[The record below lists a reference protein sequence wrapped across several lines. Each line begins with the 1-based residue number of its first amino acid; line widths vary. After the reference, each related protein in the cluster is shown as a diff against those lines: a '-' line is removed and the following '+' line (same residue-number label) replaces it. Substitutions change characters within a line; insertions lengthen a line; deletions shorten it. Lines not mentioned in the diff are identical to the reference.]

1 MPANHFDFDQ
11 VIIGSGFGGS
21 VSALRLTEKGYR
33 VLVLEK
39 GPRRA
44 DHEYPKTSWD
54 ARNYL
59 WAPLF
64 GMRGPLQMSFTRKVT
79 VVHGCGVGGGSQIY
93 ANVNLVPEDG
103 VFSSPAWSRIRR
115 DWKERLAP
123 FYALSM
129 RMLGTAL
136 NPYTNLADT
145 ALREVG
151 EELGRQGSWSTMP
164 VSILF
169 AQSGGPG
176 GQAVGDPY
184 FAGDGPARN
193 TCCYCAGCS
202 LGCRH
207 NAKNTLLKNYLYFA
221 ERNGAEVRAD
231 SRVVR
236 IEPLA
241 DELGVRDGA
250 AGYELTVRNSAAGSL
265 PRRYKVRTRGV
276 VVSAGV
282 LGSVPLLLKM
292 RDQYRTLPNLS
303 PQLGQQVR
311 TNSETL
317 LTVTDASEEMHE
329 GPMIS
334 SGIAADA
341 ETNIE
346 VNRFP
351 KGSDATWLYVPY
363 VPMVDGT
370 GLPRLL
376 RFLGNSLLHPLRTLK
391 MLNPKG
397 KAASSIIFLVMKTSE
412 SYIHLEW
419 RRPIWRLFRAG
430 ISAVQK
436 AGDTRLEVFF
446 PTAHKVARRFAEKVR
461 GQPGNALTEILF
473 GTPMTAHIMSGAA
486 IGTGP
491 ENGVV
496 NDAGEAFGY
505 RNLRVLDGSII
516 PGNLGVNPS
525 LTITALS
532 EYAMSRVPEFD
543 TARASKIRPIRF
555 STPLAAQVSPLRAEG
570 ELLRQVLETTRFLYL
585 FCRT

>member
-1 MPANHFDFDQ
+1 MPENHFDFDQ

-59 WAPLF
+59 WAPLL
-64 GMRGPLQMSFTRKVT
+64 GLRGPLQMSFTRKVT
-79 VVHGCGVGGGSQIY
+79 AVHGCGVGGGSQVY
-93 ANVNLVPEDG
+93 ANVNLVPDDV
-103 VFSSPAWSRIRR
+103 VFNSPSWSRIRG
-115 DWKERLAP
+115 DWRERLSP
-123 FYALSM
+123 FYALGM
-129 RMLGTAL
+129 RMLGTAR
-136 NPYTNLADT
+136 NPYVNLADT

-151 EELGRQGSWSTMP
+151 EEIGRGESWATMP

-169 AQSGGPG
+169 PQGKGRP

-184 FAGDGPARN
+184 FAGDGPGRN
-193 TCCYCAGCS
+193 TCQYCAGCS

-231 SRVVR
+231 TQVTR
-236 IEPLA
+236 ITPLPNS
-241 DELGVRDGA
+241 LGQRDGS
-250 AGYELTVRNSAAGSL
+250 AGYELSVVEKAKGRASN
-265 PRRYKVRTRGV
+265 RYTLRSRGV

-282 LGSVPLLLKM
+282 LGTIPLLLEM
-292 RDQYRTLPNLS
+292 RDKYKTLPNLS

-317 LTVTDASEEMHE
+317 LTVTDAKEELCE

-334 SGIAADA
+334 SGIAADD
-341 ETNIE
+341 ETNVEI
-346 VNRFP
+346 NRFP
-351 KGSDATWLYVPY
+351 KGSDATWLYMPY
-363 VPMVDGT
+363 VPMVDGS

-376 RFLGNSLLHPLRTLK
+376 RFFGNTLLHPLRTLK
-391 MLNPKG
+391 MLNPRG
-397 KAASSIIFLVMKTSE
+397 KAANSIIFLVMKTSE

-419 RRPIWRLFRAG
+419 RRPIWRFFRAG

-436 AGDTRLEVFF
+436 SSDTKLEVFF
-446 PTAHKVARRFAEKVR
+446 PSAHRVARRFAQKVS
-461 GQPGNALTEILF
+461 GQPGNALTEILT
-473 GTPMTAHIMSGAA
+473 GAPMTAHIMSGAA
-486 IGTGP
+486 IGTSAA
-491 ENGVV
+491 NGVV
-496 NDAGEAFGY
+496 NEAGEAFGY
-505 RNLRVLDGSII
+505 QNLRILDGSII

-532 EYAMSRVPEFD
+532 EYAMSQVPVFD
-543 TARASKIRPIRF
+543 SARAADIRPIRF
-555 STPLAAQVSPLRAEG
+555 SAPLTEQVSPLRTEG
-570 ELLRQVLETTRFLYL
+570 ELLRQVLKARAE
-585 FCRT
+585 